1 MRQWQFALLALYTLA
16 TSSQSA
22 VAESVYVKYRGEV
35 DLAPFECRDITRSS
49 FVERVCYD
57 APNQYMLIKL
67 KSTYYHYCEID
78 AGTVNSLLSASSM
91 GKFYNTNI
99 RGSGSN
105 GPFDC
110 RTHRVPE
117 Y

>member
-1 MRQWQFALLALYTLA
+1 MKQRLIGLFAIALSA
-16 TSSQSA
+16 IASQSA
-22 VAESVYVKYRGEV
+22 LAESVYVKYRGEL

-57 APNQYMLIKL
+57 APNEYMLIKL
-67 KSTYYHYCEID
+67 KGTYYPYCEID
-78 AGTVNSLLSASSM
+78 AGTVNALLSASSM
-91 GKFYNTNI
+91 GKFYNANI
-99 RGSGSN
+99 RGSGGD

-110 RTHRVPE
+110 RTHRVPI